1 MSARSFV
8 GEHSAEGFEK
18 VQVIYA
24 ALGIVELLE
33 SWLRRWRCAVSQI
46 MDVLSIEYLN
56 TYYVLQ

>member
-8 GEHSAEGFEK
+8 GEHSAEGLEK

-46 MDVLSIEYLN
+46 MDVLSIEYLY
-56 TYYVLQ
+56 THFVLL